1 MLNKLSKRKTL
12 LLLLKLFY
20 NNKSILDY
28 VASME
33 ELVNNEMKRLERK
46 WPCYSAIYLE
56 GLGRTT
62 KILTKNSRCPDGD
75 SNQYL

>member
-1 MLNKLSKRKTL
+1 
-12 LLLLKLFY
+12 
-20 NNKSILDY
+20 
-28 VASME
+28 ME